1 MKSTSLTLRY
11 QLKFQMLVTSQE
23 IFIVGIVANSTILK
37 QKNSTDNV
45 VSVLKLSVFC
55 TVEVEQS
62 VKMFL

>member
-1 MKSTSLTLRY
+1 M
-11 QLKFQMLVTSQE
+11 
-23 IFIVGIVANSTILK
+23 ANSTILK

-62 VKMFL
+62 EKMFLQTEESFL